1 MRPAAATRWA
11 ETASWFRQ
19 VAVMTGK
26 EFPQLVRDRAVFLY
40 IVYIFTFDIVIAAA
54 GASMELSRAK
64 VIVNDRD
71 RSSVSR
77 ELIYRLRRPYFD
89 VVDTA
94 MPLSRAGLW
103 LDRGEATVYLDIP
116 PTFSEQL
123 LRAERPATVQ
133 MLVDTSV
140 ANVGYLAASYTARI
154 AAGIGSEWAAART
167 AGPLPRIDNQR
178 RIRFNA
184 DINEEWFSS
193 ISELLAMITVACI
206 FLPAVAMVRE
216 KERGTVEQLLV
227 SPLTPFQVM
236 FSKVLAMMLVMLV
249 GTAISLFGVMQWLFD
264 VPMRGSLTLLF
275 ALTALYAFATAGLGM
290 LAATFAR
297 TSGQLGMLLLLIVFP
312 TIMLSGLWVQRESM
326 PEWLGR
332 LIDLTPLRYFVDV
345 FYGILLRGVGLEVLW
360 QPVLK
365 MTAIGVALFAFA
377 LWRFRRQFE
386 S

>member
-1 MRPAAATRWA
+1 
-11 ETASWFRQ
+11 
-19 VAVMTGK
+19 MTGK

-64 VIVNDRD
+64 VVVNDRD

-77 ELIYRLRRPYFD
+77 ELIYRLREPYFE

-103 LDRGEATVYLDIP
+103 LDRGEATIYLDIP
-116 PTFSEQL
+116 PTFSEEL
-123 LRAERPATVQ
+123 LRAERPATLQ

-140 ANVGYLAASYTARI
+140 ANVGYLAASYAGRI
-154 AAGIGSEWAAART
+154 AGGIGSEWAAART
-167 AGPLPRIDNQR
+167 AGPLPRIENQR
-178 RIRFNA
+178 RIRFNP
-184 DINEEWFSS
+184 DIDEEWFSS

-236 FSKVLAMMLVMLV
+236 FSKVLAMMIVMLA
-249 GTAISLFGVMQWLFD
+249 GTAISLFGVMQWLFH
-264 VPMRGSLTLLF
+264 VPMRGSLALLF
-275 ALTALYAFATAGLGM
+275 ALTALYAFATAGVGM

-360 QPVLK
+360 QPVVK
-365 MTAIGVALFAFA
+365 MTAIGLALFALA

-386 S
+386 R